1 MTTRVLPRS
10 GSVLDQQ
17 TPLLPGWDAADL
29 NRAGRIPKIL
39 LVGRDLDCLR
49 WMEGALVE
57 TGLGL
62 VTQATEVASAVM
74 ALRHGA
80 YDLVVTAADLCG
92 PDGGLALIHWIR
104 LKGPVCHRRIPAVVM
119 TARSDQAWTTRAMDN
134 GVTLALRYPLILR
147 DFQLRM
153 TRLIEVGQLAASAGC
168 GD

>member
-62 VTQATEVASAVM
+62 VTHATEVASAAM
-74 ALRHGA
+74 ALPCASFMDFRKPMP
-80 YDLVVTAADLCG
+80 CG
-92 PDGGLALIHWIR
+92 TGSR
-104 LKGPVCHRRIPAVVM
+104 
-119 TARSDQAWTTRAMDN
+119 
-134 GVTLALRYPLILR
+134 LIL
-147 DFQLRM
+147 
-153 TRLIEVGQLAASAGC
+153 
-168 GD
+168 